1 MSPSEKRLK
10 TFIDDIQC
18 EILVVDESTLT
29 ENIDFSDYSSLE
41 SCIVLSDGQWS
52 SQGFD
57 IKVKCPVMQFN
68 IDEIGGKLNEMESIS
83 ADSNDIIGYATT
95 SGSTGRPKV
104 MEFKYQKPENQ
115 FPYWENDPKS
125 SAGLGSTI
133 HSIRI

>member
-10 TFIDDIQC
+10 TFINDIQC
-18 EILVVDESTLT
+18 EVLIVDESTLV
-29 ENIDFSDYSSLE
+29 ENIEFSEFSSLE
-41 SCIVLSDGQWS
+41 SCILLSDDQWDT
-52 SQGFD
+52 QGFD
-57 IKVKCPVMQFN
+57 IEVKCPVLQVN
-68 IDEIGGKLNEMESIS
+68 INKIEGKLNGLENIS

-125 SAGLGSTI
+125 SAG
-133 HSIRI
+133 

>member
-10 TFIDDIQC
+10 TFINDIQC
-18 EILVVDESTLT
+18 EVLVVDESTLV
-29 ENIDFSDYSSLE
+29 ENIEFSEFSSLE
-41 SCIVLSDGQWS
+41 SCILLSDDQWK

-57 IKVKCPVMQFN
+57 IEVKCPVLQVN
-68 IDEIGGKLNEMESIS
+68 IDKIGGKLNGLENIS

-125 SAGLGSTI
+125 SAG
-133 HSIRI
+133 

>member
-10 TFIDDIQC
+10 TFINDIQC
-18 EILVVDESTLT
+18 EVLIVDESTLV
-29 ENIDFSDYSSLE
+29 ENIEFSEFSSLE
-41 SCIVLSDGQWS
+41 SCILLSDDQWK

-57 IKVKCPVMQFN
+57 IEVKCPVLQIN
-68 IDEIGGKLNEMESIS
+68 IDKIGGKLNGLESIS

-125 SAGLGSTI
+125 SAG
-133 HSIRI
+133 